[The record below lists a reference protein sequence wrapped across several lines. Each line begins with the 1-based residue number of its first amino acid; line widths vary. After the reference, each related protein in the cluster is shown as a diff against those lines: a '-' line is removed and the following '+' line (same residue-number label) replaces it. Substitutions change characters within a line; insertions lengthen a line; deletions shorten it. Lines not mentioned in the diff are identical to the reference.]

1 MNLITGATGHIG
13 NVLARILV
21 KQGEKVRALVLPGDD
36 LSPLEDLDVEI
47 IFGDI
52 LDMECLQKALV
63 GVDYLFHLAGIISIS
78 NGKEK
83 LVHTVNVE
91 GTRKIMQAA
100 LAANVKRV
108 IYTSSIHAF
117 KRIPHGTTID
127 EFTPIDPSTS
137 IAAYD
142 QSKAE
147 ATLMVLELARQGL
160 PVVIA
165 CPTGVIGPFDFK
177 KSELGE
183 LFNDWIIH
191 KVNVLIEGSYDF
203 VDVRDVAEGLILA
216 REKGKVGQLYIL
228 SGQLIRVSDLWKL
241 VKELVSYK
249 AYFFNIPLPLA
260 KISAFFADIYYR
272 LLKKKPK
279 FTSYSIETLQSN
291 AVISNG
297 KARLLLGYAPR
308 SPRETIADTYQWWIR
323 LRGGRVCPSQW
334 TGED

>member
-13 NVLARILV
+13 NVLARNLV
-21 KQGEKVRALVLPGDD
+21 KRGEKVRALVLPGDD
-36 LSPLEDLDVEI
+36 LSPLEDLDIEI
-47 IFGDI
+47 VYGDI
-52 LDMECLQKALV
+52 LNKDSLQRALA
-63 GVDYLFHLAGIISIS
+63 GVDYLFHLAGIISIA
-78 NGKEK
+78 NGREN

-91 GTRKIMQAA
+91 GTRTIMQAA

-127 EFTPIDPSTS
+127 EDTPIDPATA

-147 ATLMVLELARQGL
+147 ATLMVLEMVKQGL
-160 PVVIA
+160 PAVIA
-165 CPTGVIGPFDFK
+165 CPTGVIGPYDFK
-177 KSELGE
+177 NSELGE
-183 LFNDWIIH
+183 LFNDWVMH

-228 SGQLIRVSDLWKL
+228 SGQLIRISDLWKL

-249 AYFFNIPLPLA
+249 AYFLNIPLPLA
-260 KISAFFADIYYR
+260 KFSAFFADIYYR
-272 LLKKKPK
+272 LMKKKPK

-291 AVISNG
+291 AVISNV
-297 KARLLLGYAPR
+297 KARLSLGYAPR
-308 SPRETIADTYQWWIR
+308 SPRETIADTYQWWLNR
-323 LRGGRVCPSQW
+323 TLRKTKKKSR
-334 TGED
+334 